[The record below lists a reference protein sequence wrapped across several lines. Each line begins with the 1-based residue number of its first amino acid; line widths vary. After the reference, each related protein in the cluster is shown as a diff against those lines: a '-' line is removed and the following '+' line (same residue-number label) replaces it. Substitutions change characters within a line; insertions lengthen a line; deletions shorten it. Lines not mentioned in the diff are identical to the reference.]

1 MIAWAVGPFF
11 ACIQPGSPVLLH
23 RFMPPIAV
31 LPLYALF
38 LCSKH
43 AELGYLIARRGCGS
57 FGFPRKNRRKRRAR
71 TKRVC
76 GLWLLGNIVCLG
88 HHYPAGS
95 HSRLTSAI
103 MLTSKTLQPVGLGV
117 FMEV

>member
-43 AELGYLIARRGCGS
+43 AQLGYLIARRGCGS
-57 FGFPRKNRRKRRAR
+57 LAFLAKIAESGVRVRSA
-71 TKRVC
+71 VC
-76 GLWLLGNIVCLG
+76 GLWLLGN
-88 HHYPAGS
+88 
-95 HSRLTSAI
+95 T
-103 MLTSKTLQPVGLGV
+103 
-117 FMEV
+117 